1 MVFITA
7 DVFIV
12 CVGVAVGGGEL
23 VIGVV
28 VLVVIVVDIV
38 SFSSAQ
44 GWCQMYS

>member
-1 MVFITA
+1 MA
-7 DVFIV
+7 GVFIV

-28 VLVVIVVDIV
+28 VLVISIVDIV

-44 GWCQMYS
+44 GWCWMYS